1 MTVDD
6 RRARDASLSSL
17 LGWAVATGRETHQ
30 LARRRRMRSLWLTA
44 GERDTCLDEL
54 AEQYAVGRLD
64 KAELDRRM
72 DLLDQAV
79 THGDLGPVFAGLPW
93 PTFRTGRTVRL
104 ARPRRWR
111 RLVLVLAVWLALP
124 FLVLG
129 LGLAVAGHAAAGVIF
144 GLPALMWMA
153 LWRRWAS
160 GG

>member
-1 MTVDD
+1 MTVND
-6 RRARDASLSSL
+6 RRAREASLSSL
-17 LGWAVATGRETHQ
+17 LGWIVATGREAHQ
-30 LARRRRMRSLWLTA
+30 LARRQRMRSLWLTA
-44 GERDTCLDEL
+44 AERDTCLDEL

-72 DLLDQAV
+72 DLLDRAV

-93 PTFRTGRTVRL
+93 PTFRTPR
-104 ARPRRWR
+104 AERPRRWR
-111 RLVLVLAVWLALP
+111 RLVFVVAVWLALP

-129 LGLAVAGHAAAGVIF
+129 LALAVAGHAAAGVIF
-144 GLPALMWMA
+144 GLPALVWVA

>member
-6 RRARDASLSSL
+6 RRARQASLSSL
-17 LGWAVATGRETHQ
+17 LGWVVATGRDTHQ
-30 LARRRRMRSLWLTA
+30 LVRRRRMRSLWLTA

-64 KAELDRRM
+64 KPELDRRM
-72 DLLDQAV
+72 DLLDRAV
-79 THGDLGPVFAGLPW
+79 THGDLDPVYVGLPW
-93 PTFRTGRTVRL
+93 PTFHTARVV
-104 ARPRRWR
+104 RPRRWR
-111 RLVLVLAVWLALP
+111 RLVFAVAVWLALP

-129 LGLAVAGHAAAGVIF
+129 LALAVAGHAAAGVIF
-144 GLPALMWMA
+144 GLPALVWVA

>member
-6 RRARDASLSSL
+6 RRAREASLSSL

-93 PTFRTGRTVRL
+93 PTFRTASTSLVR
-104 ARPRRWR
+104 AN
-111 RLVLVLAVWLALP
+111 
-124 FLVLG
+124 
-129 LGLAVAGHAAAGVIF
+129 AGIQPSITAASKSMTEDEAT
-144 GLPALMWMA
+144 MA
-153 LWRRWAS
+153 
-160 GG
+160 